1 MQKLYTHAHVY
12 TRVNAR
18 SPSAGVPKL
27 LFDAHAPRRIE
38 VNEKNRGRRRTGVV
52 AMERSAPVSCGRRLP
67 AGHRR
72 WRAVVEASGTYDF
85 QVGGGL
91 HD

>member
-38 VNEKNRGRRRTGVV
+38 VNEKIEEGEERGLWPWRG
-52 AMERSAPVSCGRRLP
+52 A
-67 AGHRR
+67 HR
-72 WRAVVEASGTYDF
+72 
-85 QVGGGL
+85 
-91 HD
+91 